1 MKTFTVKEL
10 MVPLAEYATV
20 SEDATLFDA
29 IQALEKAQ
37 AEFDQTR
44 YRHRAVLIL
53 NSEDKVVGKL
63 SQLDALKALEPKYK
77 NLQNEGSGRHFGFSP
92 TYTKGMLN
100 QFSLWASPLTDLCKK
115 ALARKVKEFMYEL
128 GEGEF
133 VREDATFDVA
143 INQLIMGQHQSLLVT
158 NHADDIVGILRL
170 TDVFAAVFQT
180 MANECRPQDM

>member
-1 MKTFTVKEL
+1 MKTFNVKDL

-37 AEFDQTR
+37 AQFDQTR

-53 NSEDKVVGKL
+53 NQDGKVIGKL

-77 NLQNEGSGRHFGFSP
+77 TLQTDGSGRHFGFS
-92 TYTKGMLN
+92 TTFTKGMLN
-100 QFSLWASPLTDLCKK
+100 QFSLWASPLTDLCQK
-115 ALARKVKEFMYEL
+115 AFDRKVKAFMYKL
-128 GEGEF
+128 SEGEF
-133 VREDATFDVA
+133 VREDSSLDVA

-158 NHADDIVGILRL
+158 NQADEIVGVLRL

-180 MANECRPQDM
+180 MAKECRPDQI